1 MHCSHNAKIWLANA
15 GALTTRCQRAINTR
29 DTSIIMMGDVL
40 QDCISISQKNSLKAE
55 QIKALQSLLVGV
67 DVLATLP
74 TGFGNGLIYQV
85 SCLCMQSF
93 HEPSVW
99 RATTRVPTQVPRAQ
113 TLLPLLVADVFHYVS
128 LCGIR
133 CWTKGVHVIAS
144 WNKNF
149 HRQFVNFLDEHEVG
163 NFLLGCICKT
173 MGNGSSGVDGFLDST
188 SGYEILS
195 SFGELVLLIFLKIRW
210 MRQTRHS
217 LKTLR
222 PNRLTC
228 HSNGMLLRGKK
239 STFQIPHKFWS
250 VPNFSGTFG
259 AHSVKHS
266 ASFPRKKNQVM
277 WPDRPN
283 ENFPPPLV

>member
-1 MHCSHNAKIWLANA
+1 MLTVAAS
-15 GALTTRCQRAINTR
+15 GAER
-29 DTSIIMMGDVL
+29 
-40 QDCISISQKNSLKAE
+40 KE
-55 QIKALQSLLVGV
+55 
-67 DVLATLP
+67 
-74 TGFGNGLIYQV
+74 
-85 SCLCMQSF
+85 
-93 HEPSVW
+93 
-99 RATTRVPTQVPRAQ
+99 
-113 TLLPLLVADVFHYVS
+113 YVS
-128 LCGIR
+128 SPVGI
-133 CWTKGVHVIAS
+133 TTFIACFS
-144 WNKNF
+144 ASCTDMRLKIPCRVAFPKLWEMV
-149 HRQFVNFLDEHEVG
+149 RLA
-163 NFLLGCICKT
+163 
-173 MGNGSSGVDGFLDST
+173 VDGFLDST